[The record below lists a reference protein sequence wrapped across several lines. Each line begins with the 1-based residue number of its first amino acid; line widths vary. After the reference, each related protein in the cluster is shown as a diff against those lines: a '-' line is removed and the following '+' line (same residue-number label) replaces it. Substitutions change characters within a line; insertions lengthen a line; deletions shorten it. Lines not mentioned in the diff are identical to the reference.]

1 MIDTLDKN
9 GKLALSKKQS
19 GKLLRWARPDE
30 FIANP
35 NILEIIDCFSVKQTV
50 VSDCSFVSSIIISAQ
65 YEKRFGKKIITKLI
79 YPQNRKGNNVG
90 LLYQNTRIKSPDLPY
105 KENNLRFHNII
116 QYFRHV
122 IGSFFHICS
131 TIEGQLHT

>member
-35 NILEIIDCFSVKQTV
+35 NVLEIIDCFSVKQTV

-90 LLYQNTRIKSPDLPY
+90 LFGGRGEFRLFRILV
-105 KENNLRFHNII
+105 ECFGH
-116 QYFRHV
+116 
-122 IGSFFHICS
+122 CS
-131 TIEGQLHT
+131 DND

>member
-90 LLYQNTRIKSPDLPY
+90 LFRGRDNFAFFESP
-105 KENNLRFHNII
+105 HNI
-116 QYFRHV
+116 FGLGTAV
-122 IGSFFHICS
+122 IMIDYTRLAV
-131 TIEGQLHT
+131 TIF